1 MAKGECVCCSA
12 LIDISDDIVECT
24 ACGSLMSVSGWKPFR
39 LEILEPGR
47 SRAGEVE
54 PLTEQ
59 ALKRYRTGVRR
70 AVALFVDA
78 IVLLLIA
85 LLMGLIGSS
94 LNSTPFM
101 VIPFFIYP
109 ASWAYSVLMHGR
121 YGQTVGKMACGIR
134 VLDISERPIT
144 MRQAFLRD
152 GVKIGLDIA
161 TLLMISPYVLSE
173 GGGID
178 SYAPGRGMQGAIGF
192 AQIIWILAEILTFLT
207 NRKRRAVHDF
217 IADTVV
223 VRI

>member
-1 MAKGECVCCSA
+1 MAKGECVSCSA

-24 ACGSLMSVSGWKPFR
+24 ACGSIMSVSGWRPFR

-47 SRAGEVE
+47 SRAEDVD

-78 IVLLLIA
+78 MILLIIA

-94 LNSTPFM
+94 LNSNPLM
-101 VIPFFIYP
+101 VVPYFIYP

-121 YGQTVGKMACGIR
+121 YGQTVGKMACGIK
-134 VLDISERPIT
+134 VLDISERPIS

-152 GVKIGLDIA
+152 GVKILLDIA
-161 TLLMISPYVLSE
+161 TLMTISPYVLSE
-173 GGGID
+173 GGGAD
-178 SYAPGRGMQGAIGF
+178 SYAFGRMQEAIGF
-192 AQIIWILAEILTFLT
+192 AQFIWILAEVLTFLT
-207 NRKRRAVHDF
+207 NTKKRAVHDF